1 MMELLQYGFMQNAL
15 ITGTLIA
22 LTLSTLG
29 VFLVLRR
36 YALLGDGL
44 AHLSFGGVAAGFIFG
59 LMPLASATIFAVL
72 GSIGILKLVERA
84 KIHGDAAIGILS
96 QTSMGIGIFIISLT
110 RGVNVDI
117 MSYLFGSILAITTTE
132 TIMALILT
140 TLAIT
145 FITINY
151 KQLLAMTLDEESA
164 KISGVNIQRMNIL
177 LMMLTAITIAI
188 SMRITGLLLV
198 SSLIIMPAVTSTQIS
213 KSFKQTLIISGLIG
227 VTSVITGIITSY
239 YIDAATSGTIILIL
253 FLTFSTTLIYKK
265 IRQLTQK

>member
-1 MMELLQYGFMQNAL
+1 
-15 ITGTLIA
+15 
-22 LTLSTLG
+22 
-29 VFLVLRR
+29 
-36 YALLGDGL
+36 
-44 AHLSFGGVAAGFIFG
+44 
-59 LMPLASATIFAVL
+59 
-72 GSIGILKLVERA
+72 
-84 KIHGDAAIGILS
+84 
-96 QTSMGIGIFIISLT
+96 MGIGIFIISLT

-213 KSFKQTLIISGLIG
+213 KSFKQTLIISGIIG